1 VANFPINPGIGSIF
15 TDTTSGFRYKWT
27 GSVWKSF
34 TGSAG
39 SDVQEIDDIS
49 SSFDNS
55 TTTFALTSGGSAFTP
70 ANAKGLTISLG
81 GVIQEPGTDYTVSG
95 TNITFTTAPNVGLDF
110 FGLNRSFATDIITKN
125 NVVDN
130 LSVSGIGTITNI
142 QATNL
147 NVSGVT
153 TANSTQL
160 TQLNVSGVTTVGV
173 VTGAT
178 SLQATVFYGDGS
190 QLDHISAGV
199 GIQSGGT
206 LVSYGATTLNFT
218 GTGASVR
225 SLGSNAVE
233 VLITGGGG
241 GGGSIGISSN
251 SYTTFTGTGVT
262 HLNFVGAAVTMVGL
276 TTAAVTVTKT
286 LTVGLRTD
294 AASIDLATGFL
305 SVQKRDGSDAEIP
318 V

>member
-1 VANFPINPGIGSIF
+1 MANFPINPGIGSIF

-95 TNITFTTAPNVGLDF
+95 TNIVFTTAPNVGLDF

-130 LSVSGIGTITNI
+130 LSVTGIGTITNI
-142 QATNL
+142 QATN
-147 NVSGVT
+147 
-153 TANSTQL
+153 
-160 TQLNVSGVTTVGV
+160 LNVSGVTTVGV

-241 GGGSIGISSN
+241 GGSIGISSN
-251 SYTTFTGTGVT
+251 SYTTLTGTGVT

>member
-1 VANFPINPGIGSIF
+1 MANFPINPGIGSIF

-27 GSVWKSF
+27 GAVWKSF

-39 SDVQEIDDIS
+39 SDVQKIDDIS
-49 SSFDNS
+49 SSFNNS
-55 TTTFALTSGGSAFTP
+55 TTTFALTSSGSAFTP
-70 ANAKGLTISLG
+70 ANARGLTISLG
-81 GVIQEPGTDYTVSG
+81 GVIQEPVTDYTVSG
-95 TNITFTTAPNVGLDF
+95 TNIIFTTAPNVGLDF
-110 FGLNRSFATDIITKN
+110 FGLNRSFATDIITKTG
-125 NVVDN
+125 VLDN
-130 LSVSGIGTITNI
+130 LIVSGMSTQSNIQATNLNISGLGTFANINVSGISTQSNI

-147 NVSGVT
+147 NVTGV
-153 TANSTQL
+153 STL
-160 TQLNVSGVTTVGV
+160 GV

-241 GGGSIGISSN
+241 GAIGISSN
-251 SYTTFTGTGVT
+251 ALNTDPAKNTLVGSGVT
-262 HLNFVGAAVTMVGL
+262 HINFVGAGATVVGL
-276 TTAAVTVTKT
+276 TTAVIT
-286 LTVGLRTD
+286 LTSTLTIGR
-294 AASIDLATGFL
+294 
-305 SVQKRDGSDAEIP
+305 RDGSTTEVP
-318 V
+318 L

>member
-1 VANFPINPGIGSIF
+1 MANFPINPGIGSIF

-95 TNITFTTAPNVGLDF
+95 TNIVFTTAPNVGLDF
-110 FGLNRSFATDIITKN
+110 FGLNRSFATDIITKSN
-125 NVVDN
+125 IVTN
-130 LSVSGIGTITNI
+130 LDVSGIGTITNL
-142 QATNL
+142 QATN
-147 NVSGVT
+147 
-153 TANSTQL
+153 
-160 TQLNVSGVTTVGV
+160 LNVSGVTTVGV

-241 GGGSIGISSN
+241 GGSIGISSN

>member
-1 VANFPINPGIGSIF
+1 MANFPINPGIGSIF

-34 TGSAG
+34 TGSA
-39 SDVQEIDDIS
+39 SKDVQKLDDIS

-95 TNITFTTAPNVGLDF
+95 TNIVFTTAPNVGLDF

-142 QATNL
+142 QATN
-147 NVSGVT
+147 
-153 TANSTQL
+153 
-160 TQLNVSGVTTVGV
+160 LNVSGVTTVGV

-241 GGGSIGISSN
+241 GGSIGISSN

>member
-1 VANFPINPGIGSIF
+1 MANFPINPGIGSVF
-15 TDTTSGFRYKWT
+15 ADTTSGFRYKWT
-27 GSVWKSF
+27 GTVWKSF
-34 TGSAG
+34 TPSAG
-39 SDVQEIDDIS
+39 NDVNKVDDIS

-55 TTTFALTSGGSAFTP
+55 TTTFALISGSVAVTP
-70 ANAKGLTISLG
+70 VNAQSLTVSLG
-81 GVIQEPGTDYTVSG
+81 GVVQEPVTDYTVSG
-95 TNITFTTAPNVGLDF
+95 SNITFTTAPNAGLDF
-110 FGLNRSFATDIITKN
+110 FAINRGTATDIITST

-130 LSVSGIGTITNI
+130 LSVSGV
-142 QATNL
+142 A
-147 NVSGVT
+147 
-153 TANSTQL
+153 
-160 TQLNVSGVTTVGV
+160 TVGIL
-173 VTGAT
+173 TGVT
-178 SLQATVFYGDGS
+178 SLQATVLYGDGS
-190 QLDHISAGV
+190 QLDNISAGV

-225 SLGSNAVE
+225 SLGNNAVE

-251 SYTTFTGTGVT
+251 SYTSFTGTGVT

-294 AASIDLATGFL
+294 AATIDLATGTL

>member
-1 VANFPINPGIGSIF
+1 MANFPINPGIGSIF

-27 GSVWKSF
+27 GAVWKSF

-39 SDVQEIDDIS
+39 SDVQVIDDIS

-55 TTTFALTSGGSAFTP
+55 TTTFALASGGSAFTP
-70 ANAKGLTISLG
+70 PNAKGLTISLG

-95 TNITFTTAPNVGLDF
+95 TNIIFTTAPNVGLDF
-110 FGLNRSFATDIITKN
+110 FGLNRSFATDIITKTG
-125 NVVDN
+125 VLDN
-130 LSVSGIGTITNI
+130 LNVSGMSTQSNI
-142 QATNL
+142 QATN
-147 NVSGVT
+147 
-153 TANSTQL
+153 
-160 TQLNVSGVTTVGV
+160 LNVSGVTTVGV

-206 LVSYGATTLNFT
+206 LVAYGATTLNFT

-233 VLITGGGG
+233 VLISGGG

-251 SYTTFTGTGVT
+251 SFTSFTGTGVT
-262 HLNFVGAAVTMVGL
+262 HVNFVGAAVTMVGL

-294 AASIDLATGFL
+294 AATIDLATGTL
-305 SVQKRDGSDAEIP
+305 SVQKRDGTDAEIP

>member
-1 VANFPINPGIGSIF
+1 VANFPINPGIGSVF
-15 TDTTSGFRYKWT
+15 ADTTSGFRYKWT
-27 GSVWKSF
+27 GTVWKSF
-34 TGSAG
+34 TPSAG
-39 SDVQEIDDIS
+39 NDVNKVDDIS

-55 TTTFALTSGGSAFTP
+55 TTTFALISGSVAVTP
-70 ANAKGLTISLG
+70 VNAQSLTVSLG
-81 GVIQEPGTDYTVSG
+81 GVVQEPVTDYTVSG
-95 TNITFTTAPNVGLDF
+95 SNITFTTAPNAGLDF
-110 FGLNRSFATDIITKN
+110 FAINRGTATDIITST

-130 LSVSGIGTITNI
+130 LSVSGV
-142 QATNL
+142 A
-147 NVSGVT
+147 
-153 TANSTQL
+153 
-160 TQLNVSGVTTVGV
+160 TVGIL
-173 VTGAT
+173 TGVT
-178 SLQATVFYGDGS
+178 SLQATVLYGDGS
-190 QLDHISAGV
+190 QLDNISAGV

-225 SLGSNAVE
+225 SLGNNAVE

-251 SYTTFTGTGVT
+251 SYTSFTGTGVT

-294 AASIDLATGFL
+294 AATIDLATGTL